1 MRRCPWPRS
10 KGQTW
15 AAACRDSR
23 FVVLDRGGAVL
34 HASPAASYAPGSRL
48 ESEMLWHTVK
58 AQLRGGTEMRGK
70 DGSDWYASHAAAGTP
85 DDPHATSV
93 VYEIPSAELLAR
105 ANYEFAIGLVI
116 ILLLGIALAGG
127 WAVTQV
133 AVGRNI
139 RYLTDAAR
147 RLARRDFSVRVTDRI
162 SGREFLDIGRQLDR
176 MAQDLAAHD
185 RQLRA
190 TAERYAGQNPILQL
204 IAQNHPLD
212 RTLDKLARFI
222 EGRIDEAIDSIVIPD
237 PAGARIARCIGPHL
251 PETYK
256 AAPLG
261 LEIGP
266 DTGSC
271 GAAMHEEKPV
281 ITEDIDRDPR
291 WDSYRHLAQA
301 HGLAACWSWPNRAAC
316 RDRSRFTT
324 GIRARPAP
332 ISSSATRCCRC

>member
-93 VYEIPSAELLAR
+93 VYEIPSAELLA
-105 ANYEFAIGLVI
+105 
-116 ILLLGIALAGG
+116 
-127 WAVTQV
+127 
-133 AVGRNI
+133 
-139 RYLTDAAR
+139 
-147 RLARRDFSVRVTDRI
+147 
-162 SGREFLDIGRQLDR
+162 
-176 MAQDLAAHD
+176 LAAHD

-256 AAPLG
+256 TAPLG